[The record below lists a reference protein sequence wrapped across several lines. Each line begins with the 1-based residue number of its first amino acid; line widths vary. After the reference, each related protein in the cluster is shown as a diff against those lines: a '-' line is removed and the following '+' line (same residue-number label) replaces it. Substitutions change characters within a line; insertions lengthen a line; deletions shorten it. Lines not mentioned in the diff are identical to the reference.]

1 MAAQFASDLS
11 SASHFVFA
19 GAPDRYL
26 RINLPTAKSYGKN
39 TALIAYFRVS
49 AYPEDKEGD
58 TLNPSPGTSR
68 MRMGAENTITMQRG
82 RPFRPGQSGNP
93 AGRPKGARNRATLAA
108 EALLEGEAEALT
120 RKAIEL
126 ALAGDPL
133 ALRLCLERIVPPR
146 KERPIALP
154 LPAITSSSDV
164 PDAIATVLAAVA
176 QGVLAPAEAAELAK
190 VVDTF
195 AKAIEMRDFD
205 SRLTAL
211 EKEYGEE
218 P

>member
-1 MAAQFASDLS
+1 
-11 SASHFVFA
+11 
-19 GAPDRYL
+19 
-26 RINLPTAKSYGKN
+26 
-39 TALIAYFRVS
+39 
-49 AYPEDKEGD
+49 
-58 TLNPSPGTSR
+58 

-176 QGVLAPAEAAELAK
+176 EGSVTLGEACTMMALIDAQRRALGPELVVVPKIHIRFVKPSPPPLAL
-190 VVDTF
+190 
-195 AKAIEMRDFD
+195 IEPHAR
-205 SRLTAL
+205 
-211 EKEYGEE
+211 EGENVR
-218 P
+218 PNNVIAWRYS

>member
-1 MAAQFASDLS
+1 
-11 SASHFVFA
+11 
-19 GAPDRYL
+19 
-26 RINLPTAKSYGKN
+26 
-39 TALIAYFRVS
+39 
-49 AYPEDKEGD
+49 
-58 TLNPSPGTSR
+58 LNPSLGTSR
-68 MRMGAENTITMQRG
+68 TRMDAENTITMQRG

-164 PDAIATVLAAVA
+164 PEAIATVLAAVA
-176 QGVLAPAEAAELAK
+176 EGSVTPGEACTMMALIDAQRRTLEAEKPVVVPEIHISFVKASPPPLALVGPRAMLDDPA
-190 VVDTF
+190 
-195 AKAIEMRDFD
+195 
-205 SRLTAL
+205 
-211 EKEYGEE
+211 
-218 P
+218 